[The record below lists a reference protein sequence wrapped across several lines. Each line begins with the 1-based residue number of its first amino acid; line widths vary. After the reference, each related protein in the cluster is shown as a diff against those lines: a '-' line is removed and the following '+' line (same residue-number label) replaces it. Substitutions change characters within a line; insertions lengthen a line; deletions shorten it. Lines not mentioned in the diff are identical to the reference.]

1 MNLTPLQ
8 FASEKFGIRGI
19 INVGSNTGQECSQFK
34 SYTKNIICFEPIP
47 SVFQTLQSHNRDI
60 TCYNFALGDTNEVKK
75 MNIASNNGE
84 SSSFLE
90 PTNVKQEFPTI
101 EFETEMNLEIKRF
114 DSLEINLEQHN
125 VLYSDTQGYELHVL
139 RGFGDLLK
147 NIDVIYVEYNENL
160 YEGDGNLKEI
170 TEYVESY
177 GFETIKV
184 YPESHYWGN
193 VLFAKK
199 Q

>member
-1 MNLTPLQ
+1 MNLSPLQ

-19 INVGSNTGQECSQFK
+19 IQVGSNTGQECSQFR
-34 SYTKNIICFEPIP
+34 SYTKNIVCFEPIP
-47 SVFQTLQSHNRDI
+47 SVFQTLQSHNPDV
-60 TCYNFALGDTNEVKK
+60 TCYNFALGDTNEVMK
-75 MNIASNNGE
+75 MHISSNNGE

-90 PTNVKQEFPTI
+90 PAKHIQEFPTI
-101 EFETEMNLEIKRF
+101 GFGSEMNLEIKRF
-114 DSLEINLEQHN
+114 DSLGINLEHHN
-125 VLYSDTQGYELHVL
+125 VLFSDTQGYELHVL

-147 NIDVIYVEYNENL
+147 NIDVIYVEYTENL
-160 YEGDGNLKEI
+160 YEGDSNLKAI